1 MPYKDKEKNKAYQKA
16 YQKEYKKKYNIKNKQ
31 KVKEYK
37 REYNAKNR
45 QKINERRRKYRNK
58 EIDKICI
65 ICEKNFILK
74 SNQSVQTKCCSIEC
88 RKQNQRNFTAS
99 YNLKKRVPGSDYYKK
114 HLEYNKKYLSA
125 YNKLEST
132 KLKKYNKN
140 DPIQKAKEIKRVN
153 IYVSKRRKID
163 KLFNLKL
170 ILRNQL
176 GRVLNKKQKA
186 KNNIKVLDLLGCSI
200 KYLKEHL
207 EKKFKPG
214 MSWDNYGNLGWH
226 IDHIKPLSLAKSAE
240 DIVKGK
246 FFHYT
251 NLQPLWAEENIKKS
265 NKYEIILDEKI

>member
-1 MPYKDKEKNKAYQKA
+1 MPYRDKEKEKA

-31 KVKEYK
+31 KVKEYA

-45 QKINERRRKYRNK
+45 QKINERRRKYRK

-74 SNQSVQTKCCSIEC
+74 SNQPEQTKFCSIEC
-88 RKQNQRNFTAS
+88 RKQNKRNYAKG
-99 YNLKKRVPGSDYYKK
+99 YKLKARVSGSDYYKK

-125 YNKLEST
+125 YNRLEST

-153 IYVSKRRKID
+153 LYVSKRRKTD
-163 KLFNLKL
+163 KLFKIKLNLRQQVFR
-170 ILRNQL
+170 I
-176 GRVLNKKQKA
+176 LNKEDKK
-186 KNNIKVLDLLGCSI
+186 KNNIKTFDLLGCTAQ
-200 KYLKEHL
+200 YFKEYM

-214 MSWDNYGNLGWH
+214 MNWDNYGNLGWH
-226 IDHIKPLSLAKSAE
+226 IDHIKPLSLAKNVE
-240 DIVKGK
+240 DVINGK

-251 NLQPLWAEENIKKS
+251 NLQPLWADENIKKS
-265 NKYEIILDEKI
+265 NKYEIKSNEKV

>member
-1 MPYKDKEKNKAYQKA
+1 MPYRDKEKEKA
-16 YQKEYKKKYNIKNKQ
+16 YQKEYNIKNKQ

-58 EIDKICI
+58 EIAKICI
-65 ICEKNFILK
+65 ICGMKFILK
-74 SNQSVQTKCCSIEC
+74 SNQPAQTKCCSTEC
-88 RKQNQRNFTAS
+88 RKKNVRNYAKSFKLRA
-99 YNLKKRVPGSDYYKK
+99 RVAGSDYYKK

-170 ILRNQL
+170 VLRNQL
-176 GRVLNKKQKA
+176 GRVLNKKQKVE
-186 KNNIKVLDLLGCSI
+186 NNIKVLDLLGCSI

-214 MSWDNYGNLGWH
+214 MSWNNYGNLGWH

-240 DIVKGK
+240 DVAEGK

-265 NKYEIILDEKI
+265 NKYEIFLDEKI